1 MGAGNLLGP
10 LGPVRAGWRHAWPA
24 RWSERLALLFILA
37 WAAALRLLFLR
48 EPIRFDE
55 AASALY
61 YGDRSL
67 LHALGGMAGNAN
79 HGLASTSIWFA
90 VRLLGWS
97 EVSVRL
103 PTLLCGVALCWVFYA
118 GLRWY
123 SGDGGTALSG
133 AAVAAV
139 SPWLVFFSVNA
150 RGYVWQTAC
159 TALLLFLVLTFLRG
173 TRVPAGALGLWAGA
187 LTAAGAFAVRSMLVP
202 ALGLFAAGALLAAR
216 QGMRREAVRFHLAW
230 AASAAV
236 LTLAVY
242 SVATVANGF
251 TGLIGHVEGLR
262 QPRGVALAET
272 ARAFTHTWPLL
283 FGSLGGGAAW
293 LAGAALAAGSLRT
306 WRRLLP
312 FVALIAAVLAAGLA
326 VTAVVRV
333 GLYPRVLLPLSALLI
348 PMLAVAAQ
356 GLPRLLRWVLL
367 ALLLAGYPLL
377 WLQQDLLRVRNST
390 GDIPAA
396 RPIAARLLDRPDLGE
411 SVLVL
416 PPLFDVGVAFYLR
429 QAGVSR
435 AGIHDYGLGLSRS
448 RHCEYRQVLIFVP
461 EGEEPRLGDAPWSP
475 RLVRSGRTA
484 EPVPGAGGALVRIP
498 MVPCP

>member
-1 MGAGNLLGP
+1 MIGAL
-10 LGPVRAGWRHAWPA
+10 RAAWPA
-24 RWSERLALLFILA
+24 NWSERLALLAVVA
-37 WAAALRLLFLR
+37 WAAALRLLLLR

-67 LHALGGMAGNAN
+67 AHALGGMSGNAN
-79 HGLASTSIWFA
+79 HVLASTSIWLS

-97 EVSVRL
+97 EASVRL
-103 PTLLCGVALCWVFYA
+103 PSLLCGVALCWFLYA

-159 TALLLFLVLTFLRG
+159 VALLAFLVLAFLRG

-202 ALGLFAAGALLAAR
+202 ALGLFAGSALLAAR
-216 QGMRREAVRFHLAW
+216 RGVRREAVRFHLAW

-242 SVATVANGF
+242 SVALAANGF

-262 QPRGVALAET
+262 QPRSAALAET
-272 ARAFTHTWPLL
+272 VSAYAGIWSLL
-283 FGSLGGGAAW
+283 FGSLGGGVAW
-293 LAGAALAAGSLRT
+293 IAGVVLVAGGFRT

-312 FVALIAAVLAAGLA
+312 FAALVAAALLAGLA

-333 GLYPRVLLPLSALLI
+333 GLYARVLLPLSALLI
-348 PMLAVAAQ
+348 PAWAVALQ
-356 GLPRLLRWVLL
+356 GLPRMLRRVLL
-367 ALLLAGYPLL
+367 GLLLVAYPAL
-377 WLQQDLLRVRNST
+377 WLHQDLLRVRNST
-390 GDIPAA
+390 GDIPEA
-396 RPIAARLLDRPDLGE
+396 RAISARLLARADLGE

-416 PPLFDVGVAFYLR
+416 PLLYDAGVAFYLR

-435 AGIHDYGLGLSRS
+435 AGIHDYDLGLDQA
-448 RHCEYRQVLIFVP
+448 RHCEYSQVLAFVP
-461 EGEEPRLGDAPWSP
+461 DGEMPRVEGAPWTP
-475 RLVRSGRTA
+475 RLVRSGQLTER
-484 EPVPGAGGALVRIP
+484 VPGAGGTLVRIP
-498 MVPCP
+498 MAPCP

>member
-1 MGAGNLLGP
+1 MIATGIALI
-10 LGPVRAGWRHAWPA
+10 RAGWRHAWPA
-24 RWSERLALLFILA
+24 GWSERLALLSILA
-37 WAAALRLLFLR
+37 WAAALRFFFLR

-61 YGDRSL
+61 YSDRSL

-97 EVSVRL
+97 EAAVRL

-159 TALLLFLVLTFLRG
+159 AALLAFLVLAFLRG
-173 TRVPAGALGLWAGA
+173 TTRLPAGALGLWAGA

-202 ALGLFAAGALLAAR
+202 ALGLFAGGALLATR
-216 QGMRREAVRFHLAW
+216 QGVRREAVRFHLAW

-236 LTLAVY
+236 LALAVY
-242 SVATVANGF
+242 SVAAAANGF

-272 ARAFTHTWPLL
+272 AWAFTQAWPLL

-293 LAGAALAAGSLRT
+293 LAGAALAAGSLRA

-312 FVALIAAVLAAGLA
+312 FAALAAAVLAAGLA

-333 GLYPRVLLPLSALLI
+333 GLYPRVLLPLAALLV
-348 PMLAVAAQ
+348 PALAVSGQ
-356 GLPRLLRWVLL
+356 GLPRAVRGVLV
-367 ALLLAGYPLL
+367 ALLLTAYPAL
-377 WLQQDLLRVRNST
+377 WLRQDLLRVRNST
-390 GDIPAA
+390 GDIPEA
-396 RPIAARLLDRPDLGE
+396 RVIAARLLARPDLGG

-416 PPLFDVGVAFYLR
+416 PPLVDVGVAFYLR
-429 QAGVSR
+429 QAGISR
-435 AGIHDYGLGLSRS
+435 AGIHGYGLGLDPA
-448 RHCEYRQVLIFVP
+448 RHCDYRQVLVFVP
-461 EGEEPRLGDAPWSP
+461 EGEDPRVGEAPWSP

-484 EPVPGAGGALVRIP
+484 EPVPAAGGALVRIP
-498 MVPCP
+498 MAPCP